1 MIPAGFNKSDY
12 DMLCVLGPTASGKTR
27 YAVQLARELVDCEI
41 ISADSRQV
49 YRRMDIGT
57 GKDLEEYG
65 EIPYHLIDIA
75 EPGTQFNVF
84 LYKEAFAEAFD
95 DIRSRGKFPI
105 LCGGTGFYITAVT
118 RDYDFR
124 THSPLSAPRPAVSGP
139 YGEGSYASG
148 AEPAGDSLPS
158 VSELA
163 LLGSGSAA
171 GMTIPLVIPG
181 ERSETR
187 NLRVFYIGTDVSR
200 DERVRRIDRRL
211 DERLQ
216 SGMIEEIRGLLES
229 GVSAEVL
236 LSYGLEYRFVTLYL
250 LGDIDYATMR
260 ERLAIAIHQFSKRQM
275 TWFRGMER
283 SGIDIHWVKP

>member
-1 MIPAGFNKSDY
+1 M
-12 DMLCVLGPTASGKTR
+12 
-27 YAVQLARELVDCEI
+27 
-41 ISADSRQV
+41 
-49 YRRMDIGT
+49 
-57 GKDLEEYG
+57 
-65 EIPYHLIDIA
+65 
-75 EPGTQFNVF
+75 
-84 LYKEAFAEAFD
+84 
-95 DIRSRGKFPI
+95 
-105 LCGGTGFYITAVT
+105 
-118 RDYDFR
+118 
-124 THSPLSAPRPAVSGP
+124 
-139 YGEGSYASG
+139 
-148 AEPAGDSLPS
+148 
-158 VSELA
+158 
-163 LLGSGSAA
+163 
-171 GMTIPLVIPG
+171 
-181 ERSETR
+181 
-187 NLRVFYIGTDVSR
+187 FYIGTDVSR